1 MPVPEIDIDEF
12 ARRREQGA
20 PVIDVRE
27 PDEYQAGHVPGATLI
42 PLATVPDRLGEVPA
56 ERRRA
61 RDLQERGPQHAGRRV
76 PGRQRRRP
84 RPTSPAA
91 PWPGST
97 RAVRSPRGTSQG
109 DRVPGLT
116 GPGR

>member
-27 PDEYQAGHVPGATLI
+27 PDEYQQAHVPGATLI

-61 RDLQERGPQHAGRRV
+61 GDLQERRPAACGPPSSSAANGIERDE
-76 PGRQRRRP
+76 RRRRHHGLDRLGP
-84 RPTSPAA
+84 SDRR
-91 PWPGST
+91 GG
-97 RAVRSPRGTSQG
+97 RA
-109 DRVPGLT
+109 RVT
-116 GPGR
+116 GCPD

>member
-27 PDEYQAGHVPGATLI
+27 PDEYQEAHVPGATLI

-56 ERRRA
+56 EHDVLVICKSGARSMRA
-61 RDLQERGPQHAGRRV
+61 AEFLTANGINATNVAGGTMAWIDSGRPIADGDE
-76 PGRQRRRP
+76 PG
-84 RPTSPAA
+84 
-91 PWPGST
+91 
-97 RAVRSPRGTSQG
+97 
-109 DRVPGLT
+109 
-116 GPGR
+116 